1 MEIPLHAIVVHFPL
15 IITFILPV
23 LILVFALMIRAN
35 RMNPVSWLVIVGL
48 SMFVTGAGYFALET
62 GETEE
67 HRVKDIVAKKLV
79 HEHEEAGEIFVGS
92 TVLVLVVGIAAFF
105 IRRENQFQ
113 LQIAVLALSLLSSYF
128 AYQSGKLGGELVY
141 AHGAAAAYK
150 VNAEAEPM
158 GILPTPGQNTSESP
172 FPVDEGE

>member
-1 MEIPLHAIVVHFPL
+1 MEIPLHAIVVHFPI

-23 LILVFALMIRAN
+23 LILVFALMIRAKH
-35 RMNPVSWLVIVGL
+35 MNPVSWLVIVGL

-67 HRVKDIVAKKLV
+67 HRVKDIVAKNLV

-113 LQIAVLALSLLSSYF
+113 LQMMVLLLSLLSGYF
-128 AYQSGKLGGELVY
+128 AYRSGKLGGELVY
-141 AHGAAAAYK
+141 AHGAAEAYK
-150 VNAEAEPM
+150 VNIEQM

-172 FPVDEGE
+172 FPVEEE